1 MRGESG
7 CVYYNFS
14 KALDTIF
21 RNTDKLRELG
31 LFSLEKRRLRGNLTD
46 VYKYHTGGNEDKGAK
61 LFLVVVPAVR
71 TRGNQHKSQSTENY
85 I

>member
-31 LFSLEKRRLRGNLTD
+31 LFSLEKRRL
-46 VYKYHTGGNEDKGAK
+46 GGILLMCINTIQEGMKIRE
-61 LFLVVVPAVR
+61 P
-71 TRGNQHKSQSTENY
+71 NSS
-85 I
+85 